1 MECKIMALATTLYK
15 NLRLNQSFPDYSM
28 KKIFMN
34 KYSRDIIRK
43 NEFELWLTW
52 TIISEKGGW
61 EEKGPL
67 CYYLSPGW
75 LREEL
80 GVER

>member
-43 NEFELWLTW
+43 NEFELWLT
-52 TIISEKGGW
+52 
-61 EEKGPL
+61 
-67 CYYLSPGW
+67 
-75 LREEL
+75 
-80 GVER
+80 